1 MTQFIE
7 GFDRQQTMLLPE
19 HLDDYVDENS
29 PVRAIDAFQKRRH
42 RDGIACARLQHDPRD
57 EDHGYFGDDRRDEGV
72 RYLVHPE
79 IRAPID
85 QSVSGGHC
93 QPHNPSFPPK

>member
-19 HLDDYVDENS
+19 HLDDYVDGNS

-42 RDGIACARLQHDPRD
+42 RDGIARTRLQHDPRN
-57 EDHGYFGDDRRDEGV
+57 EDHGRTGRDRSHEGV
-72 RYLVHPE
+72 SGSVHP
-79 IRAPID
+79 
-85 QSVSGGHC
+85 
-93 QPHNPSFPPK
+93 